1 MTTIAGTL
9 RDDSGASAIEFGLLA
24 ALVSVAA
31 VAGFSTIG
39 QALEAM
45 FSHVAD
51 LIEEALQ
58 QIQS

>member
-1 MTTIAGTL
+1 MTIIARTL

-39 QALEAM
+39 EALNAM
-45 FSHVAD
+45 FTHVAER
-51 LIEEALQ
+51 IEEALTL
-58 QIQS
+58 

>member
-1 MTTIAGTL
+1 MTIIARTL
-9 RDDSGASAIEFGLLA
+9 RDDGGASAIEFGLLA

-31 VAGFSTIG
+31 VTGFSTIG
-39 QALEAM
+39 EALRTM
-45 FSHVAD
+45 FSHVSE